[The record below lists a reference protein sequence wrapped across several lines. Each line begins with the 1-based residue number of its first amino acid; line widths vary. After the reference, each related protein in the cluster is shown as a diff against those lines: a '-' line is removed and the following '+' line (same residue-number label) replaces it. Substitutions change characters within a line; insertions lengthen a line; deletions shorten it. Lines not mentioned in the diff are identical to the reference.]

1 MTMTTTEQKIQNL
14 EDQIEIIRLVP
25 GSNVVIAAAEIDKR
39 QAQITKLRAEQSAE
53 RIWKA
58 PRLTA
63 ADLLFMAEGPS
74 RNYEEGFQEAY

>member
-1 MTMTTTEQKIQNL
+1 MTTTTEQKIWNL
-14 EDQIEIIRLVP
+14 ESQIEAIRLVP
-25 GSNVVIAAAEIDKR
+25 GNVVIAAAEIDRR
-39 QAQITKLRAEQSAE
+39 QAQIAKLRADQGAE

-63 ADLLFMAEGPS
+63 DLLFVAEGPS